1 MRPGGAVRNGSQQ
14 TLRMRLCR
22 PVRAVIVR
30 VRPEVLWLLTVIVL
44 LGVAACRAEEPLPDL
59 WPLPSF
65 ALVDQLGRP
74 FGSADL
80 AGRAAVVSFVYTSC
94 PDTCPLLTATLAQVQ
109 EQLRREN
116 LLGSRVQ
123 LVSITVDPRRD
134 TSPVL
139 AEYAGR
145 FRADPDAWRFLSGE
159 PEAIYGVLEGFK
171 LNTRDVARAA
181 AGLDVIPHSNR
192 FAVADPGGRVRALLR
207 GEDVAPDEVV
217 RTVRRAL
224 AGP

>member
-1 MRPGGAVRNGSQQ
+1 MRASSAVRNDSLQS
-14 TLRMRLCR
+14 LPLRLCQQ
-22 PVRAVIVR
+22 VRAVIVR
-30 VRPEVLWLLTVIVL
+30 LRPGVLALLAVL
-44 LGVAACRAEEPLPDL
+44 AVLGAAACRAEEPLADL

-65 ALVDQLGRP
+65 ALVDQHGRP

-116 LLGSRVQ
+116 LLGTRVQ

-134 TSPVL
+134 TPPVL

-159 PEAIYGVLEGFK
+159 PEAIYEVLEGFK

-192 FAVADPGGRVRALLR
+192 FAVVDPAGRVRALLR
-207 GEDVAPDEVV
+207 GEEVTSDEVV